1 MYFLLVH
8 LKQNGNGISYPVRP
22 YRSKDYLIS
31 SEPSTL
37 HRYNPPFK
45 SLYSTDD
52 EIISNRRSI
61 LKETDLD
68 HIHNLSNGTIKT
80 LPINRNRTIFSTPDS
95 QKEQYNESNQVPITM
110 QRRSSF
116 QAATQLNGLDFY
128 TKSDPFY
135 FLDKQ
140 LLKPTQRNHYSPERD
155 LREREQYR
163 EKRRVYSPYT
173 KTDSNRQISLI
184 AENHILKNEYS
195 DTTYSNNDQQSHEM
209 NSTNEFDRDSFKD
222 DKNFILNN
230 DDRNEDRYRNDGIF
244 V

>member
-1 MYFLLVH
+1 MKISQKTKFFFLVH

-22 YRSKDYLIS
+22 YRSKDYLIA

-37 HRYNPPFK
+37 YRYNPPFK

-52 EIISNRRSI
+52 EIIPNRRSI

-68 HIHNLSNGTIKT
+68 NVHHLSNGTIKT
-80 LPINRNRTIFSTPDS
+80 LPINRNRTIFSSNDS
-95 QKEQYNESNQVPITM
+95 SNESNHGPITI

-116 QAATQLNGLDFY
+116 QAATQLNSLDFY
-128 TKSDPFY
+128 TTSDPFY

-140 LLKPTQRNHYSPERD
+140 LIKPTQRNHYSPESD
-155 LREREQYR
+155 LREREHYR
-163 EKRRVYSPYT
+163 EKRRNHSPYP
-173 KTDSNRQISLI
+173 KINLNRQSSLI
-184 AENHILKNEYS
+184 VENHMLTNGYS
-195 DTTYSNNDQQSHEM
+195 DTTNSTNDQQSHEI
-209 NSTNEFDRDSFKD
+209 NSTNESSYKD

-230 DDRNEDRYRNDGIF
+230 DGRNDDYYRNDGIF